1 MRVVLDRTAVIR
13 SLVGDPKLILQTRD
27 IGHLSPCSSTRL
39 PSESKYTAEFPR
51 RLSLT
56 LSEVQQT
63 ADLVDRLAQ
72 VDLPRCPC
80 AWRPLEMQSSRCWY
94 RLVAHTRGS

>member
-39 PSESKYTAEFPR
+39 PSESKYTAEFPAEAF
-51 RLSLT
+51 SDP
-56 LSEVQQT
+56 Q
-63 ADLVDRLAQ
+63 
-72 VDLPRCPC
+72 
-80 AWRPLEMQSSRCWY
+80 
-94 RLVAHTRGS
+94 